1 VPKIPRRVALDTA
14 ELAGSIALCDS
25 TTGTP
30 NWVYVIGFAVFVVM
44 LAVVLL
50 HLGGTSVGYWPH
62 RRC

>member
-1 VPKIPRRVALDTA
+1 MPKIPRRVALDTA

-25 TTGTP
+25 TTGTL

-50 HLGGTSVGYWPH
+50 HLSGTSVGY
-62 RRC
+62 